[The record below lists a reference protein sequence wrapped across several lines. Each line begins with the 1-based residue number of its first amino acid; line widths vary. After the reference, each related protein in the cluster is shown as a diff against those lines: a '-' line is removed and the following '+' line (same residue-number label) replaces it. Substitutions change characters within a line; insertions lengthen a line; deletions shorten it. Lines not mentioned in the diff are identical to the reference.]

1 VTLDVA
7 VSVSHIDDL
16 GGPKQA
22 GLLPLAVA
30 AERAGVAQVV
40 LSEHVVLARDI
51 TGHPGARPGAAT
63 TKFPFPS
70 DEEYP
75 DPLVALGAIAAVT
88 TRIRLS
94 TNVLLAPL
102 RPAVLL
108 AKMAATVDVLSGGR
122 LDLGVGVGWHTDEF
136 DALGVPFAGVGAR
149 LEDTVRACRALWAG
163 GPASFSSPTVS
174 FTDVYCAPT
183 PVQAGGIPIWFGGTA
198 RQVVARRVA
207 ELGHGW
213 SPIGNTSPDDV
224 ARGWAL
230 IRAECERIGR
240 DPAEIAVRCS
250 LPAVPGDLEATMAAA
265 GAFAAAG
272 ATIVQLPALRLLI
285 DDVAHAPALLAAAVE
300 LGGTSTSNSPR

>member
-1 VTLDVA
+1 MTLRVA

-22 GLLPLAVA
+22 ALLPLAVA
-30 AERAGVAQVV
+30 ADEAGVAQVV
-40 LSEHVVLARDI
+40 LSEHVVLAGDI
-51 TGHPGARPGAAT
+51 AGHPGVRPGAAAT
-63 TKFPFPS
+63 RFPFPS

-136 DALGVPFAGVGAR
+136 EALGVPFDGVGAR
-149 LEDTVRACRALWAG
+149 LEDAVRACHVLWAG
-163 GPASFSSPTVS
+163 GPSSFSSPSVS
-174 FTDVYCAPT
+174 FDDVYCSPT

-198 RQVVARRVA
+198 RPTVARRVA
-207 ELGHGW
+207 QLGDGW
-213 SPIGNTSPDDV
+213 SPIGNTSPTDV
-224 ARGWAL
+224 AHGWAL
-230 IRAECERIGR
+230 IRAECELIGR
-240 DPAEIAVRCS
+240 DPAQIGVRCS
-250 LPAVPGDLEATMAAA
+250 LPAVPGDLAATMAAA
-265 GAFAAAG
+265 GAFASAG
-272 ATIVQLPALRLLI
+272 ATIVQLPPLRLFI
-285 DDVAHAPALLAAAVE
+285 DDVAAAPAFLTAAVDHA
-300 LGGTSTSNSPR
+300 GRSSHRPT